1 MKQHLLLSDSKSERS
16 LTEVKYREPF
26 LLHIGEKLRAFA
38 TRQSADSMR
47 LLTGSFPRLSAYFS
61 FLLSHF
67 FAGPWPAFG
76 LASAPSPGVAEKDPG
91 QRRLWSSRFFRRE
104 GGRSVA
110 VQNQTASG
118 RLTEIEQLDCTR
130 PGGVDRRERNDT
142 HSGNANTADADGD
155 AERLRPGWF
164 EFFLLG

>member
-1 MKQHLLLSDSKSERS
+1 MGELLEDGRRKVNAGICAARCSQHETGLLLSDSKSERS

-26 LLHIGEKLRAFA
+26 WLHVGEKLQAFA

-76 LASAPSPGVAEKDPG
+76 LASAPSPGV
-91 QRRLWSSRFFRRE
+91 
-104 GGRSVA
+104 RS
-110 VQNQTASG
+110 
-118 RLTEIEQLDCTR
+118 E
-130 PGGVDRRERNDT
+130 
-142 HSGNANTADADGD
+142 
-155 AERLRPGWF
+155 
-164 EFFLLG
+164 